1 MSEPKKREELDAVIK
16 QARIILLKSLNL
28 PTTLEDED
36 VKLQDVTPPFKEQLR
51 AKSKEMLKAAEQW
64 RKEFGVDNLI
74 Q

>member
-28 PTTLEDED
+28 PTTLEDDD

-51 AKSKEMLKAAEQW
+51 AKSKEMLIDEEVRR
-64 RKEFGVDNLI
+64 RK
-74 Q
+74 